1 MSGDQLTILAVDDER
16 TQLEDLAR
24 LLRNS
29 PIVKEVEC
37 AYDGHD
43 ALVKASTQAYDAIFL
58 DVRMPNLDGL
68 ELGRVLRRFA
78 APPQLVF
85 VSAYDNAAVDAFE
98 LHALDYLRKPVGR
111 RRVEEAIERV
121 AAAVESS
128 AGAALGERR
137 AGGSGAVGA
146 VGAGARGAGGTDS
159 DDHEMIAVANLHG
172 GSTRL
177 LARRQ
182 ILYVQSYGDFIRIV
196 TADGRYLLR
205 ATLAEIERRWEPHGF
220 VRVHRQYVAN
230 LRNAVELAPMLGGT
244 AELTFADGQTIPVAR
259 RHTAELGRRLSV

>member
-1 MSGDQLTILAVDDER
+1 MTNDQLTILAVDDER

-29 PIVKEVEC
+29 PNVREVEC
-37 AYDGHD
+37 AYDGHE
-43 ALVKASTQAYDAIFL
+43 ALHKASTQAFDAIFL
-58 DVRMPNLDGL
+58 DVRMPDLDGL

-78 APPQLVF
+78 APPELVF

-121 AAAVESS
+121 AAAIES
-128 AGAALGERR
+128 AAASGERNPAR
-137 AGGSGAVGA
+137 LTVAGIGNGS
-146 VGAGARGAGGTDS
+146 DE
-159 DDHEMIAVANLHG
+159 HEMIAVASLHG

-177 LARRQ
+177 LARSS
-182 ILYVQSYGDFIRIV
+182 ILFVQSYGDFVRIV

-205 ATLAEIERRWEPHGF
+205 CTLAEIERRWEPLGF

-230 LRNAVELAPMLGGT
+230 LRNAVELRPQLGGT
-244 AELTFADGQTIPVAR
+244 AELTFAGGQTIPVAR

>member
-1 MSGDQLTILAVDDER
+1 MTADQLTILAVDDER

-37 AYDGHD
+37 ACDGHD

-68 ELGRVLRRFA
+68 ELARVLRRFA

-121 AAAVESS
+121 VAAVD
-128 AGAALGERR
+128 AGAAAGERAPGGR
-137 AGGSGAVGA
+137 AAMA
-146 VGAGARGAGGTDS
+146 APPAE
-159 DDHEMIAVANLHG
+159 DHEMIAVANLHG

-177 LARRQ
+177 LARGQ
-182 ILYVQSYGDFIRIV
+182 ILYVQSYGDFVRIV

-205 ATLAEIERRWEPHGF
+205 STLTDIERRWAPVGF

-244 AELTFADGQTIPVAR
+244 AELTFVDGQTIPVAR
-259 RHTAELGRRLSV
+259 RHTAELSRRLGV

>member
-29 PIVKEVEC
+29 PSVKEVEC

-43 ALVKASTQAYDAIFL
+43 ALVKASTQAFDAIFL

-121 AAAVESS
+121 ATAVESS
-128 AGAALGERR
+128 SGVTRPRPPGAASSPPV
-137 AGGSGAVGA
+137 GGRGTGGA
-146 VGAGARGAGGTDS
+146 DS
-159 DDHEMIAVANLHG
+159 EDHEMIAVANLHG

-182 ILYVQSYGDFIRIV
+182 ILYVQSYGDFVRIV

-205 ATLAEIERRWEPHGF
+205 STLAEIERRWEPHGF

-244 AELTFADGQTIPVAR
+244 AELTFADSQTIPVAR
-259 RHTAELGRRLSV
+259 RHTTELGRRLSV